1 MSPSLSPALS
11 GAYYGASTADF
22 GSTPV
27 STVIGHLT
35 RASTFAVEPSQV
47 AAWEREVEILQ
58 RVLAEVEGHLFLEFD
73 VPRLGTRIDAVV
85 LAGAA
90 LIPIEFKVGATQYLR
105 ADLDQAWDY
114 ALDLKNFHRG
124 SHHAR
129 VFPIL
134 VATDAAH
141 SDGAWAPVHPD
152 GVHPPRRVNADA
164 LLEALLSARSGAT
177 GEPLDGKRRGAESY
191 QPTPTIVQAA
201 RALYARHSVEA
212 IFRSDASAKNLGA
225 TSRTVEEVIAAAQK
239 EGWKAIVFVTGV
251 PGAGKTLVGLNIATR
266 HRRAIEE
273 DPAHAVFLSGNGPLV
288 KVLHEALTRDELARL
303 RAAGVRTRKGE
314 VEQRVKPFIQNVHH
328 FRDAG
333 LRSVEPPVDHV
344 VVFDEAQRA
353 WTQNKTARFMKSRKG
368 IADFR
373 QSEPEFQLSYM
384 NRRPDWAVAVCL
396 VGGGQEIHD
405 GEAGILAWLDAA
417 RISFP
422 EWRIFMSSRLTDSEY
437 GAGEA
442 VHALRGRPH
451 VEWRDDLHLTVSM
464 RSFRAERVSGFVKAV
479 LDRDVQTAIE
489 LYGDL
494 RPRYPLV
501 ITRDL
506 QRAKSWVRAQARGT
520 ERFGLVASSQA
531 ERFKPHA
538 IDVRATIDPVHWFLD
553 DRQDTRS
560 SFYLED
566 AATEFQVQ
574 GLELDWVCATW
585 DADLRMCDG
594 QWLHRK
600 FHGRQ
605 WKRVKDVAAQ
615 RYMVN
620 AYRVL
625 LTRARQGMAI
635 FVPPGDPDDPTRL
648 PEYYDETF
656 AYLASVGIESI
667 QGMPATERAT
677 R

>member
-1 MSPSLSPALS
+1 MTFTPSPALPAPS
-11 GAYYGASTADF
+11 LRSAYYGASAADF
-22 GSTPV
+22 RSAPPGAVLGDLARSSV
-27 STVIGHLT
+27 
-35 RASTFAVEPSQV
+35 FAVEPAQL
-47 AAWEREVEILQ
+47 AAWQAEIELLQ
-58 RVLAEVEGHLFLEFD
+58 HALVGVEGHVFLEFD

-90 LIPIEFKVGATQYLR
+90 LIPIEFKVGASQFLR
-105 ADLDQAWDY
+105 ADIDQAWDY

-124 SHHAR
+124 SHAASI
-129 VFPIL
+129 FPIL
-134 VATDAAH
+134 VATEAMRADH
-141 SDGAWAPVHPD
+141 DWPPVHPD
-152 GVHPPRRVNADA
+152 GVRPPRKVNAGA
-164 LLEALLSARSGAT
+164 LREALLAAIGSASGDA
-177 GEPLDGKRRGAESY
+177 LDGLRWSAESY

-212 IFRSDASAKNLGA
+212 ISRSDASAKNLGE
-225 TSRTVEEVIAAAQK
+225 TSRMVEQVIAEAQR
-239 EGWKAIVFVTGV
+239 ERWKAIVFVTGV

-303 RAAGVRTRKGE
+303 RARGERVRKGD

-333 LRSVEPPVDHV
+333 LRSTEPPVDHV

-353 WTQNKTARFMKSRKG
+353 WNQGKTARFMKARKG

-384 NRRPDWAVAVCL
+384 DRRKDWAVAVCL

-405 GEAGILAWLDAA
+405 GEAGIQAWLDAV
-417 RISFP
+417 RSEFP
-422 EWRIFMSSRLTDSEY
+422 EWRIFISSRLTDSEY
-437 GAGEA
+437 GAGA
-442 VHALRGRPH
+442 AIGALQGRRN
-451 VEWRDDLHLTVSM
+451 VEWRDDLHLSVSM

-479 LDRDVQTAIE
+479 LDQDVPSARD
-489 LYGDL
+489 LYREL

-506 QRAKSWVRAQARGT
+506 LRAKSWVRAQARGS

-531 ERFKPHA
+531 ERLKPHA

-553 DRQDTRS
+553 DRTDTRS

-574 GLELDWVCATW
+574 GLELDWICATW
-585 DADLRMCDG
+585 DADLRMSQG

-600 FHGRQ
+600 FHGKQ
-605 WKRVKDVAAQ
+605 WKQVKDPSAR
-615 RYMVN
+615 RYLVN

-635 FVPPGDPDDPTRL
+635 FVPPGDAHDPTRL

-656 AYLASVGIESI
+656 DYLTSVGIERI
-667 QGMPATERAT
+667 
-677 R
+677 

>member
-1 MSPSLSPALS
+1 VQSPVVSHSAAPLLGS
-11 GAYYGASTADF
+11 AYYSASTAEF
-22 GSTPV
+22 RSTTA
-27 STVIGHLT
+27 STVIGQLT
-35 RASTFAVEPSQV
+35 QHSAFAVERSQV
-47 AAWEREVEILQ
+47 DAWMHEIVILK
-58 RVLAEVEGHLFLEFD
+58 RVLEDIEGHLFLEFD

-90 LIPIEFKVGATQYLR
+90 LIPIEFKVGATEFLR
-105 ADLDQAWDY
+105 ADRDQAWDY

-124 SHHAR
+124 SHAALI
-129 VFPIL
+129 FPIL
-134 VATDAAH
+134 VATEAARSDA
-141 SDGAWAPVHPD
+141 AWAPMHHD
-152 GVHPPRRVNADA
+152 GVFPPRHVNSEGLSDA
-164 LLEALLSARSGAT
+164 VHSARAGAT
-177 GEPLDGKRRGAESY
+177 GDELDGTRWGREPY

-212 IFRSDASAKNLGA
+212 ISRSDASARNLRE
-225 TSRTVEEVIAAAQK
+225 TSNTVEQVIRAAQQ
-239 EGWKAIVFVTGV
+239 EGWKALVCVTGV

-266 HRRAIEE
+266 HRRTIEE

-303 RAAGVRTRKGE
+303 RSEGQRVRKGD

-333 LRSVEPPVDHV
+333 LKSSEPPVDHV

-353 WTQNKTARFMKSRKG
+353 WNQRKTARFMKSRKG
-368 IADFR
+368 ISDFG

-384 NRRPDWAVAVCL
+384 DRRLDWAVAVCL
-396 VGGGQEIHD
+396 VGGGQEIND
-405 GEAGILAWLDAA
+405 GEDGIQGWLEAA
-417 RISFP
+417 RRHFP
-422 EWRIFMSSRLTDSEY
+422 HWRIFISGRLTDSEY
-437 GAGEA
+437 GAGSAIES
-442 VHALRGRPH
+442 LRGHAH
-451 VEWRDDLHLTVSM
+451 VEWRDDLHLAVSM

-479 LDRDVQTAIE
+479 LDHDVQTARE
-489 LYGDL
+489 LYREL

-506 QRAKSWVRAQARGT
+506 QRAKSWVRAQARGS

-531 ERFKPHA
+531 ERLKPHA

-553 DRQDTRS
+553 EREDTRS

-574 GLELDWVCATW
+574 GLELDWICATW
-585 DADLRMCDG
+585 DADLRMQGG

-600 FHGRQ
+600 FHGKQ
-605 WKRVKDVAAQ
+605 WKRVKDPSAQ
-615 RYMVN
+615 RYLVN

-635 FVPPGDPDDPTRL
+635 FVPPGDANDPTRL
-648 PEYYDETF
+648 PAYYDETF
-656 AYLASVGIESI
+656 AYLTSVGIEVV
-667 QGMPATERAT
+667 
-677 R
+677 

>member
-1 MSPSLSPALS
+1 VSVSSALES
-11 GAYYGASTADF
+11 AYYAASSADF
-22 GSTPV
+22 RSASV
-27 STVIGHLT
+27 STVIGQLT
-35 RASTFAVEPSQV
+35 RAGAFAVEPSQV
-47 AAWEREVEILQ
+47 RAWEREVEILK
-58 RVLAEVEGHLFLEFD
+58 RVFADVEGHLFLEFI

-90 LIPIEFKVGATQYLR
+90 LIPIEFKVGAAQFLR
-105 ADLDQAWDY
+105 DDVDQAWDY

-124 SHHAR
+124 SHAAR
-129 VFPIL
+129 IFPIL
-134 VATDAAH
+134 VATDATS
-141 SDGAWAPVHPD
+141 SDIEWGPMHQD
-152 GVHPPRRVNADA
+152 GVYPPRRVNADTLPKA
-164 LLEALLSARSGAT
+164 VLSARAMAS
-177 GEPLDGKRRGAESY
+177 GEPLDGTRWGAEPY

-212 IFRSDASAKNLGA
+212 ISRSDASAKNLGE
-225 TSRTVEEVIAAAQK
+225 TSRTVEQVISAAQQ

-266 HRRAIEE
+266 HRRSIEE

-288 KVLHEALTRDELARL
+288 KVLHEALTRDEVARL
-303 RAAGVRTRKGE
+303 RAEGTRTRKGD

-333 LRSVEPPVDHV
+333 LRSVEAPVDHV

-353 WTQNKTARFMKSRKG
+353 WNQNKTARFMKSRKG

-405 GEAGILAWLDAA
+405 GEAGIQAWLDAA
-417 RISFP
+417 RIHFP
-422 EWRIFMSSRLTDSEY
+422 EWRIFISSRLTDSEY

-442 VHALRGRPH
+442 INALRGRPH
-451 VEWRDDLHLTVSM
+451 VEWRDDLHLSVSM
-464 RSFRAERVSGFVKAV
+464 RSFRAERVSDFVKAV
-479 LDRDVQTAIE
+479 LDRDVRTARE
-489 LYGDL
+489 LYGAL

-531 ERFKPHA
+531 ERLKPHA

-574 GLELDWVCATW
+574 GLELDWICATW

-594 QWLHRK
+594 EWLHRK
-600 FHGRQ
+600 FHGKQ
-605 WKRVKDVAAQ
+605 WKRVNDVAAR
-615 RYMVN
+615 RYLVN

-635 FVPPGDPDDPTRL
+635 FVPPGDADDPTRL
-648 PEYYDETF
+648 PAYYDETF
-656 AYLASVGIESI
+656 AYLTAVGIECV
-667 QGMPATERAT
+667 
-677 R
+677 